1 MMGHSVDLK
10 IHSVGSSV
18 RDRMEQLNQKMWKDH
33 QERCAQLEKCYTNVK
48 REILEEACK
57 ISISNE
63 AIIQLVATVQ
73 HSASK
78 VGDGSRVAT
87 AIKLEEENKDATL
100 EMERFV
106 DGIKEDSDNSIMWT
120 VSGEEISRSM
130 ISSSLMYQDWD
141 YQAQDNRTMM
151 IVSGGDGRRAM
162 ISGSLKCQDG
172 CCGGWMDRSKEVVC
186 PLSMKMFRWV
196 FDGGGETVILALTDD
211 R

>member
-1 MMGHSVDLK
+1 MTVEFEKRQISRMMRHSVDLK
-10 IHSVGSSV
+10 IHSVGCSI
-18 RDRMEQLNQKMWKDH
+18 RDYMEQLNQKMWRDH
-33 QERCAQLEKCYTNVK
+33 QERSAQLEKSYANVK

-106 DGIKEDSDNSIMWT
+106 DGIKEDSGNSRMWT
-120 VSGEEISRSM
+120 VSGEEIIRSM
-130 ISSSLMYQDWD
+130 ISSSLM
-141 YQAQDNRTMM
+141 
-151 IVSGGDGRRAM
+151 RAI

-172 CCGGWMDRSKEVVC
+172 CCGEWMDRSKEVVC
-186 PLSMKMFRWV
+186 PLSMKMFQWV
-196 FDGGGETVILALTDD
+196 FDGGGEELMQRL
-211 R
+211 